1 MEEFSLAWKDD
12 NSGTFINVPWL
23 NPQMPL
29 VSQGVGGSRV
39 LLLRK
44 KYFVKNKDL
53 EDCLNSNK
61 TSVMLETIYAQLRQS
76 FVAGLYGCSAF
87 QAAQIAGMAAL
98 VEYPSSMVRNP
109 LALRKIGLIKKVL
122 PEKFWSVKGIE
133 NQIAKGIENVHLTE
147 LEAMKAFVSRLRKL
161 ETFGASF
168 FTINLSSTEK
178 GAGSSGLL
186 GIGPQ
191 YVYKMEVETLDPL
204 EQWYTEDIVSFSAEG
219 DLVHLQFGEE
229 TINFMAEDGE
239 SIISFLGGY
248 KKQLNTEEAKVVIQ
262 RSRSRRLSRADL
274 ELPSVEGIPQESPT
288 VEISEHSSNHV
299 QKEEKTE
306 PPSPLRTAAKQ
317 SPEKKINSVS
327 RHPPVVRRQLQDPDK
342 ISKEK
347 PDENKEDS
355 PPVPPRKSSL
365 VPRSPKVEDRPCVL
379 PTKSCEGS
387 SSARQQSPK
396 IVQSPPPIPQHSPKI
411 AKRSSLI
418 EQLDS
423 IIPISTVSSLPEAKP
438 PTPPNRDSSLREQ
451 TTPSATVA
459 GSSEIHGSVL
469 KPQDPVSASLE
480 KPKDLP
486 HPPEIEQPVGE
497 VEQPVDKVKQH
508 VDKPE
513 RPIVEAVEPELSA
526 GSPSL
531 KIASSSEITNSPV
544 FNVKRSEQHM
554 ISSSEENLDIVEEED
569 EEKLSPSIPGSPVS
583 LSSPD
588 SFRSEEDKR
597 VENEKKFD
605 TLTRQS
611 SNTALYGRKE
621 RLKAL
626 KRRKNEGVLTASDM
640 AELKAVSDVKRRASR
655 KAKEVAK
662 YISMPPQSNSECS
675 SLDDLTDIF
684 ELDLTRQR
692 WSQDINPIY
701 DYTAASEAES
711 LLNSSDVTYED
722 PTKSM
727 FTRGQSAPPNN
738 HSVRESSSVSSK
750 KSLEFP
756 VINMVPMADVK
767 QAQAQVDSI
776 YSRAFSPAV
785 RSGSSAS
792 NGSKESGNGDL
803 DTGVYGLVGV
813 NKPSRAEDEVYQ
825 VPSTQLDDNVEEDIY
840 RCMDNAD
847 RKKLL
852 SDSDREKS
860 PSPTV
865 LVPPHQSNR
874 NAQPSPGI
882 GKRRLVKG
890 KSNMSIKAES
900 KMSLAQVNKAPVE
913 PLKDYGTLKREFR
926 VFYIKLPTG
935 DLVHELVNLNETIY
949 KVITRLCALI
959 GSQEPHYYSLM
970 VEGSVLTS
978 LKEPQTVT
986 DVNETGPKGKPMMD
1000 PLGIRSAAFAYLTD
1014 QGEMPIELN
1023 RERNLRDQGIHT
1035 SRILALRFTS
1045 DKISP
1050 ECLPHQPLRVPPHI
1064 RFHQCWLSIAH
1075 GVQPC
1080 SQEDAIRLA
1089 ALQYQTYFL
1098 DRSEHHSTTAH
1109 CTASEFLPVEYST
1122 VRNIEEKVMKEQQML
1137 KGYSRRQAQDS
1148 YIYDF
1153 CELPTYKAV
1162 FFPVKEPR
1170 KRFFQNTKLMPMLLG
1185 VCKTGVMRVDPKS
1198 KEVLDFW
1205 EYRIVKNWAY
1215 TTNTFLLA
1223 FDKQNYPVQTN
1234 QGKWINSL
1242 VEFFVSAIVRKDK
1255 SPTPEMVKEGSPYS
1269 KKRRSLTV
1277 KVPSQEEVNNVYGQV
1292 SENGQVNG
1300 KEDAPLCTPV

>member
-1 MEEFSLAWKDD
+1 
-12 NSGTFINVPWL
+12 
-23 NPQMPL
+23 
-29 VSQGVGGSRV
+29 
-39 LLLRK
+39 
-44 KYFVKNKDL
+44 
-53 EDCLNSNK
+53 
-61 TSVMLETIYAQLRQS
+61 
-76 FVAGLYGCSAF
+76 
-87 QAAQIAGMAAL
+87 MAAL

-640 AELKAVSDVKRRASR
+640 AELKA
-655 KAKEVAK
+655 
-662 YISMPPQSNSECS
+662 
-675 SLDDLTDIF
+675 
-684 ELDLTRQR
+684 
-692 WSQDINPIY
+692 
-701 DYTAASEAES
+701 
-711 LLNSSDVTYED
+711 
-722 PTKSM
+722 
-727 FTRGQSAPPNN
+727 G
-738 HSVRESSSVSSK
+738 
-750 KSLEFP
+750 
-756 VINMVPMADVK
+756 
-767 QAQAQVDSI
+767 
-776 YSRAFSPAV
+776 
-785 RSGSSAS
+785 
-792 NGSKESGNGDL
+792 
-803 DTGVYGLVGV
+803 
-813 NKPSRAEDEVYQ
+813 
-825 VPSTQLDDNVEEDIY
+825 
-840 RCMDNAD
+840 
-847 RKKLL
+847 
-852 SDSDREKS
+852 
-860 PSPTV
+860 
-865 LVPPHQSNR
+865 
-874 NAQPSPGI
+874 
-882 GKRRLVKG
+882 
-890 KSNMSIKAES
+890 
-900 KMSLAQVNKAPVE
+900 
-913 PLKDYGTLKREFR
+913 
-926 VFYIKLPTG
+926 
-935 DLVHELVNLNETIY
+935 
-949 KVITRLCALI
+949 
-959 GSQEPHYYSLM
+959 
-970 VEGSVLTS
+970 
-978 LKEPQTVT
+978 
-986 DVNETGPKGKPMMD
+986 
-1000 PLGIRSAAFAYLTD
+1000 
-1014 QGEMPIELN
+1014 
-1023 RERNLRDQGIHT
+1023 
-1035 SRILALRFTS
+1035 
-1045 DKISP
+1045 
-1050 ECLPHQPLRVPPHI
+1050 
-1064 RFHQCWLSIAH
+1064 
-1075 GVQPC
+1075 
-1080 SQEDAIRLA
+1080 
-1089 ALQYQTYFL
+1089 
-1098 DRSEHHSTTAH
+1098 
-1109 CTASEFLPVEYST
+1109 
-1122 VRNIEEKVMKEQQML
+1122 
-1137 KGYSRRQAQDS
+1137 
-1148 YIYDF
+1148 
-1153 CELPTYKAV
+1153 
-1162 FFPVKEPR
+1162 
-1170 KRFFQNTKLMPMLLG
+1170 
-1185 VCKTGVMRVDPKS
+1185 
-1198 KEVLDFW
+1198 
-1205 EYRIVKNWAY
+1205 
-1215 TTNTFLLA
+1215 
-1223 FDKQNYPVQTN
+1223 
-1234 QGKWINSL
+1234 
-1242 VEFFVSAIVRKDK
+1242 
-1255 SPTPEMVKEGSPYS
+1255 
-1269 KKRRSLTV
+1269 
-1277 KVPSQEEVNNVYGQV
+1277 
-1292 SENGQVNG
+1292 
-1300 KEDAPLCTPV
+1300 